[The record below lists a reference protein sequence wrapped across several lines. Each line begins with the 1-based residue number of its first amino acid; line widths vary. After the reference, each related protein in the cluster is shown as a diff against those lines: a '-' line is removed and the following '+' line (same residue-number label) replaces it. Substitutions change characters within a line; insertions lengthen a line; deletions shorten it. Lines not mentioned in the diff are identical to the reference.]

1 LSNLCKEGALFDPLG
16 KLAPVAT
23 IAQVVV
29 SIILCN
35 KFKTVAEASTEQ
47 ENHRTQ
53 TNYENSLII
62 KRFFYMFCD
71 YFLYL
76 LYIGLYELRIDILR
90 KYLGTLFTVDEI
102 RRLMSEAIVPS
113 IKMWR
118 A

>member
-1 LSNLCKEGALFDPLG
+1 
-16 KLAPVAT
+16 
-23 IAQVVV
+23 
-29 SIILCN
+29 
-35 KFKTVAEASTEQ
+35 
-47 ENHRTQ
+47 
-53 TNYENSLII
+53 
-62 KRFFYMFCD
+62 MFCD

-118 A
+118 AQRAKKAEREKTDGKNSYKEFKKTQQYADEKESEELEKQHYETFDDYFEMIVTFGYLTLFAGKIC